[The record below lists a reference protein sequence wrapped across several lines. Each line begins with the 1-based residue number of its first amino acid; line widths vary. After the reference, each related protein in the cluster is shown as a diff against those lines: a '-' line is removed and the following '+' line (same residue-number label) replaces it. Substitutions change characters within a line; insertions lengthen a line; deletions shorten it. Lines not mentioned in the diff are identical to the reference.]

1 MDKKLAAPATA
12 ETAALAPAVTRTTT
26 TTAPARKPAE
36 KPAADKSDASRL
48 ALVKKVEVPATGNE
62 VEDAYTYGY
71 RLWDAKLYT
80 EAEAQLK
87 QVVAKWP
94 TNNYA
99 SYAQKLPGRAYLD
112 ADKPNPAA
120 DALDQTSS
128 G

>member
-71 RLWDAKLYT
+71 RLWDAKLYP

-94 TNNYA
+94 KKDRKSTRLN
-99 SYAQKLPGRAYLD
+99 
-112 ADKPNPAA
+112 
-120 DALDQTSS
+120 SS
-128 G
+128 H

>member
-62 VEDAYTYGY
+62 VEDAYTSGY
-71 RLWDAKLYT
+71 RLWDAKLYP

-87 QVVAKWP
+87 PVVAKWT
-94 TNNYA
+94 TNNYE
-99 SYAQKLPGRAYLD
+99 SYDHNLLSRAYSAQD
-112 ADKPNPAA
+112 THNPAPH
-120 DALDQTSS
+120 ALYNNY
-128 G
+128 